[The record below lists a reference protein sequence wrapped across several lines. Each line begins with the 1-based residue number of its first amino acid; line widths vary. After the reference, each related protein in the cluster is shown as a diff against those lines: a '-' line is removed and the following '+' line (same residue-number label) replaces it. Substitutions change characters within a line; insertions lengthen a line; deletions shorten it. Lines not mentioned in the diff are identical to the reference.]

1 MFPAHHNQARPSI
14 DSAPL
19 CLNAAIDTPSPY
31 YGEAADTNSRKFWSE
46 ARIYVLCLFLVA
58 YYHHKSAHSNAIGY
72 RIADPC
78 RRAGVVW
85 FVDLSQELTSPTE
98 LNVRPHSLGAVN
110 G

>member
-72 RIADPC
+72 RIADSGSVSSC
-78 RRAGVVW
+78 WGRLVRRS
-85 FVDLSQELTSPTE
+85 FPKS
-98 LNVRPHSLGAVN
+98 
-110 G
+110 